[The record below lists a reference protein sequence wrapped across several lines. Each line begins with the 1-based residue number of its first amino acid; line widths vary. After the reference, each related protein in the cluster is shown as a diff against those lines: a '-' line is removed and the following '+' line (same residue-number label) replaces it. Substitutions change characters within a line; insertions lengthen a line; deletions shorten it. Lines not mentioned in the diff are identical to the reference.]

1 MSLKKKISPEKM
13 AEMVNPPNSMPLS
26 KIGSMYNVSRQ
37 RVHQVL
43 KEYRQLEPNLFIK
56 PKDPSKEEIQDL
68 LDKNISLTAIANQ
81 FNVSVNKIRKLM
93 EKYSLKRINI
103 KDKLNKEILYSHFV
117 LEGKT
122 DKEIAELYN
131 CSRNTVM
138 KLRYANGIKR
148 DMRELKQK
156 VNF

>member
-1 MSLKKKISPEKM
+1 
-13 AEMVNPPNSMPLS
+13 
-26 KIGSMYNVSRQ
+26 
-37 RVHQVL
+37 
-43 KEYRQLEPNLFIK
+43 
-56 PKDPSKEEIQDL
+56 
-68 LDKNISLTAIANQ
+68 
-81 FNVSVNKIRKLM
+81 M